1 MRKKFSIKG
10 GWPLA
15 LLSGSIYFANL
26 WLSAKGHVWPTL
38 LLVLVLFSS
47 VVVAALNPAA
57 RRYLPALFMLSV
69 IGFPEYLPDPY
80 APEFFAPFK
89 FAKFVAFSC
98 LLLILKPAPSKGGI
112 AFLAL
117 LMVATGVAVFKGK
130 IGDIGAEIWYV
141 LLIVIALNAKCR
153 QEFANSAYLLLS
165 ALERIFYLL
174 IPLAILTHATGM
186 YDERAGETVVYFYG
200 HWVGIVT
207 AFAIYLVFSRQSEV
221 FGSLWIRVSLLL
233 GTIFVC
239 IASYQSSHFALFIIA
254 VSIAMIQR
262 GHGSSGMSTT
272 LLSSVALVSLLVVGA
287 IIMAHGETGTWLYL
301 KVSQLYL
308 LASGSVLEA
317 GNSVV
322 IRISELLSIF
332 EQGNIWSITF
342 GHGAFSTYVAK
353 GAFWDIVIFHEATF
367 PERELLSGELQ
378 YIHESVV
385 MLLKWTGLVGLGL
398 AFLGVFRLRTNP
410 LVERGAATFVAIV
423 FLLFFASSLQ
433 TGLLITGLFVL
444 SMGFNRHASN
454 QARN

>member
-1 MRKKFSIKG
+1 MFFIKG

-15 LLSGSIYFANL
+15 LVSGSIYFVNL
-26 WLSAKGHVWPTL
+26 WLSSEGLVWPTL
-38 LLVLVLFSS
+38 LLVLALFSS
-47 VVVAALNPAA
+47 VVVAALTPAA
-57 RRYLPALFMLSV
+57 RRYLPALFLLSV

-80 APEFFAPFK
+80 APEFVAPFK
-89 FAKFVAFSC
+89 FAKFVALSC
-98 LLLILKPAPSKGGI
+98 LLLIFKPVSSTGGL
-112 AFLAL
+112 AFLAM

-130 IGDIGAEIWYV
+130 IGDVGAEIWYV
-141 LLIVIALNAKCR
+141 LLIVVALNAKCR
-153 QEFANSAYLLLS
+153 REFANSAYLLLS
-165 ALERIFYLL
+165 ALERLFYLL

-186 YDERAGETVVYFYG
+186 YDKRAGETLVYFYG

-207 AFAIYLVFSRQSEV
+207 AFAIYLAFSRQSVV
-221 FGSLWIRVSLLL
+221 FGSLWIRVILLL
-233 GTIFVC
+233 STIFVC
-239 IASYQSSHFALFIIA
+239 MASYQSSHFALFIIA

-287 IIMAHGETGTWLYL
+287 IIMALGETGTWLYL
-301 KVSQLYL
+301 KVSQLYM
-308 LASGSVLEA
+308 LASGNFLES

-332 EQGNIWSITF
+332 EQGTIWSIFF
-342 GHGAFSTYVAK
+342 GNGAFSIYLPK

-367 PERELLSGELQ
+367 PERELLAGELQ

-385 MLLKWTGLVGLGL
+385 MLLKWVGLVGLGL
-398 AFLGVFRLRTNP
+398 ACLGVFRLRKNA
-410 LVERGAATFVAIV
+410 LVERGTATLVAIV
-423 FLLFFASSLQ
+423 FLLFFASSLH